1 MNSLLAVVWRLINPD
16 MFQAVADTLEDVMQA
31 SVPGVI
37 ENIRVSE
44 INQGSNPIRV
54 LSLRSLPDSHMKEM
68 KDFVHEENKK
78 TKDPQEAA
86 AGSYCTIYLLSPTNM
101 SHR

>member
-1 MNSLLAVVWRLINPD
+1 MNTLLAVVWRLINPD

-37 ENIRVSE
+37 ENVRVSE

-54 LSLRSLPDSHMKEM
+54 LSLRALPDSHMEDM
-68 KDFVHEENKK
+68 KKFVHEENKK
-78 TKDPQEAA
+78 SKDPQEAA
-86 AGSYCTIYLLSPTNM
+86 AGMELH
-101 SHR
+101 HRSIESN